1 MAYLNSTK
9 MMGKI
14 LGDLLGYFA
23 DFSVWYI
30 RFFSILT
37 YPTVFYYIGYL
48 FAYFFMFS
56 NFFRAK

>member
-48 FAYFFMFS
+48 FAYFFHVFEL
-56 NFFRAK
+56 FQG